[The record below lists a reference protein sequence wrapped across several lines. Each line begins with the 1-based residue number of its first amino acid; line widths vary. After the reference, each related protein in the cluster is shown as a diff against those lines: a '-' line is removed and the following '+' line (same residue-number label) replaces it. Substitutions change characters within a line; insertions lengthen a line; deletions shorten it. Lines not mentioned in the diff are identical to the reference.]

1 MHTLVA
7 DEDFLD
13 LFNTWKL
20 PWSWSLHCSE
30 IFSKASRVLPVLT
43 QDNYLN
49 PLNFHYA
56 TTLGKTSIVEV
67 FSIF

>member
-13 LFNTWKL
+13 LINTWKL
-20 PWSWSLHCSE
+20 PWSWSLHCSDTL
-30 IFSKASRVLPVLT
+30 SKASRVLPVLP
-43 QDNYLN
+43 QDNYSN
-49 PLNFHYA
+49 PLIFHYA
-56 TTLGKTSIVEV
+56 TTLEKTSIVEV